1 MRRLLGATALALLAA
16 APVLGASTT
25 VRLDV
30 EPRVGVNAGGH
41 LWALADRGDTRVLV
55 EAGRFTGR
63 PTGREVVVATGI
75 PPDVGVG
82 VGNTVVRPSL
92 TAAGRG
98 VWTAAVSGC

>member
-16 APVLGASTT
+16 APVLGATTT

-30 EPRVGVNAGGH
+30 EPRVGVNADGH

-75 PPDVGVG
+75 SPDVGVG
-82 VGNTVVRPSL
+82 VGVGRPSL